1 MAAGRPRIIA
11 SPEEMDQRVDE
22 FVALCAAQERPVT
35 LTGMILHLGLV
46 SRQSFDEYANRPEFS
61 DSVRRAKLIIEMEYE
76 QRLHGNSPTGSIF
89 ALKNFGW
96 KDKQDIEQNISG
108 KMSVDWVVQPVKPVN
123 EA

>member
-1 MAAGRPRIIA
+1 MSMGRPRIIA
-11 SPEEMDQRVDE
+11 TPEEMDQRVDE

-35 LTGMILHLGLV
+35 LTGMILHLGLN
-46 SRQSFDEYANRPEFS
+46 SRQSFDEYASRANFS
-61 DSVRRAKLIIEMEYE
+61 DSVRRAKLIVEMEYE

-96 KDKQDIEQNISG
+96 KDKQDIDQNITG
-108 KMSVDWVVQPVKPVN
+108 RVGVDWVVQPVKPVN